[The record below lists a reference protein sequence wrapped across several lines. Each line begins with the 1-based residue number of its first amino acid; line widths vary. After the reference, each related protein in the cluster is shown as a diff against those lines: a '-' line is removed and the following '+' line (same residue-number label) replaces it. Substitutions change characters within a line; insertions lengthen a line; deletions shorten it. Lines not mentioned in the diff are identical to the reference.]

1 MKFIVIEIQKQA
13 NGTVGNIVTAFDDK
27 SAALSAFFTTCAAA
41 AISDLPVH
49 SVVCMTEDARIIE
62 REVFKVPEEEE

>member
-1 MKFIVIEIQKQA
+1 MKYLVLEIQKQA
-13 NGTVGNIVTAFDDK
+13 NGQVGNIVTAFDDK
-27 SAALSAFFTTCAAA
+27 GTALNKFFTVCAAA
-41 AISDLPVH
+41 AVSDLPVH

>member
-1 MKFIVIEIQKQA
+1 MKYLVLEIQKQA
-13 NGTVGNIVTAFDDK
+13 DGTIGNIVTAFDDK

-49 SVVCMTEDARIIE
+49 SVVCMTEDARLIE
-62 REVFKVPEEEE
+62 REVFKVPEVED

>member
-1 MKFIVIEIQKQA
+1 MKYLVLEIQKQA

-27 SAALSAFFTTCAAA
+27 GTALNKFFTVCAAA

>member
-1 MKFIVIEIQKQA
+1 MKYLVIEIQKQA

-27 SAALSAFFTTCAAA
+27 GTALNKFFTVCAAA
-41 AISDLPVH
+41 AVSDLPVH